1 MKDNKY
7 VCSCCGGKVNRISLT
22 CEYCGT
28 QYKEQN
34 DTILKIETFRN
45 PVRTFTATAAIDYG
59 YAVHIGAEKTSE
71 LAMKQL
77 VHELSKCIAPMIEIE
92 SRNDPRFGFREV
104 SGTIKIVQ
112 PVNTGGKL
120 EW

>member
-1 MKDNKY
+1 
-7 VCSCCGGKVNRISLT
+7 
-22 CEYCGT
+22 
-28 QYKEQN
+28 
-34 DTILKIETFRN
+34 
-45 PVRTFTATAAIDYG
+45 
-59 YAVHIGAEKTSE
+59 
-71 LAMKQL
+71 MKQL

-92 SRNDPRFGFREV
+92 SRNDPRSGFHKV